1 MSKALELI
9 RLLIKGANEYEK
21 ETGNKNPTV
30 YLSRNNLLV
39 IEKSLNRLES
49 IDNAEPS
56 EALELVGYLQ
66 DHHLNAIPYYDW
78 LNDIEKYILKAQK
91 EHKALEILKK
101 LFRNPDGYS
110 MLALVNCE
118 YPDTSFR
125 IESTDDSWIHTKI
138 SKEEFDILKEVLGE

>member
-1 MSKALELI
+1 M
-9 RLLIKGANEYEK
+9 
-21 ETGNKNPTV
+21 
-30 YLSRNNLLV
+30 
-39 IEKSLNRLES
+39 
-49 IDNAEPS
+49 
-56 EALELVGYLQ
+56 VGYLK

-125 IESTDDSWIHTKI
+125 IESTDDSWIHTEI
-138 SKEEFDILKEVLGE
+138 SKEEFDILKEVLE